1 MALVGEQHQQTGEV
15 FALNCVSL
23 AMSSTALRER
33 VRKSLSKSIKGNA
46 CKFRFTITYEYVD
59 LKCNNRWQPTC
70 LSIVWFRGHRSKVS
84 EKPTSKV
91 SIVDEKTGVVSYAAN
106 WFPPNSVELVVTLYK
121 DFTGIMF
128 KKKDYMFVLENVTP
142 DARKKLALFSCNMA
156 EYASAHSEVFDL
168 EMEFKALSKKIS
180 SARLGAKVKCEFI
193 KEGKVDEDDMQSNFS
208 HLSEAEFTSRL
219 SELAEYSDEEE
230 EEENEEEKKENSS
243 NKLADRSKHTWSQ
256 FIDEMKTLEY
266 KNLVVIGN
274 PLADT
279 PTNDVNQGETDQ
291 NADLETD
298 LQAQS
303 DSYSRKLLERNRERR
318 KVVSAALEDL
328 TECDEEE
335 EQSPSLNISTS
346 PVSSLS
352 SFKNKFSF
360 KGRSK
365 SKSEDTP
372 GDIQGLPPESPKS
385 RVSEW
390 LKENVMEDTDSQMR
404 AEKLEKENMDLKAWN
419 QKLVTKVT
427 DLENEKAELQS
438 ELEQMQ
444 LLNKFKNT
452 DFIKERDELQG
463 EISELQLLVEDL
475 KAQLQRA
482 ETELDN
488 SKEKQNISSSIEGDK
503 SNAKKFELCQ
513 VRGWLCKRGV
523 KGLTGRRWRR
533 RWFSTDKNGRLYYY
547 QKNNNTLP
555 RGFIDLDVVIA
566 VQDQPPSQQ
575 DINKACFNVVTPT
588 RTYQLM
594 AHDEE
599 EKLRWINALDYLRH
613 WRNRLSTCNEKY

>member
-1 MALVGEQHQQTGEV
+1 
-15 FALNCVSL
+15 
-23 AMSSTALRER
+23 
-33 VRKSLSKSIKGNA
+33 
-46 CKFRFTITYEYVD
+46 
-59 LKCNNRWQPTC
+59 
-70 LSIVWFRGHRSKVS
+70 
-84 EKPTSKV
+84 
-91 SIVDEKTGVVSYAAN
+91 
-106 WFPPNSVELVVTLYK
+106 
-121 DFTGIMF
+121 
-128 KKKDYMFVLENVTP
+128 
-142 DARKKLALFSCNMA
+142 
-156 EYASAHSEVFDL
+156 
-168 EMEFKALSKKIS
+168 MEFKALSKKIS

-230 EEENEEEKKENSS
+230 EKNEEEKKENSS
-243 NKLADRSKHTWSQ
+243 NKLADRSKLTWSQ

-266 KNLVVIGN
+266 QNLVVIGN

-279 PTNDVNQGETDQ
+279 PTNDVSQGETINIKPKQ
-291 NADLETD
+291 KSLDLETD

-335 EQSPSLNISTS
+335 EQNPSLNISTS

-365 SKSEDTP
+365 VRRDAPLTSKSEDTL

-488 SKEKQNISSSIEGDK
+488 SKEKQNFSSSI
-503 SNAKKFELCQ
+503 ELCQ